1 MYFNYYPIYIDK
13 SLTAFLQTNRSMV
26 SYDPLSEQKRYEIR
40 QQVRKFLEG
49 SINEI
54 DVSKSNEISHI
65 Y

>member
-1 MYFNYYPIYIDK
+1 
-13 SLTAFLQTNRSMV
+13 MV

-54 DVSKSNEISHI
+54 DVSKSNEISDI